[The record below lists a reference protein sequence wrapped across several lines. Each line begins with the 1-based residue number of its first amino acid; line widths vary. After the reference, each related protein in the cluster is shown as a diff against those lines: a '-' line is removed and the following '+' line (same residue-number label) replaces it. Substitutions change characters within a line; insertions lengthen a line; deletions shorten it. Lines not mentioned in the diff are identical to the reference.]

1 MSIKNRAFIFLILT
15 LAISWSAIA
24 IAWINDWRDIMH
36 AGIAP
41 LIFDAG
47 PALAAII
54 CSVAFYRG
62 QQLKVLGIKFRLN
75 RWWLWALLI
84 PIALAAVSLGSVALF
99 SPDKLLGVEGTA
111 WHLADLKHQKFSDP
125 LLYLV
130 SFFLVAA
137 ASYSLLAIAEEL
149 GWRGYLY
156 HLWRPFGFWRTS
168 FATGLI
174 WGIWHLPLNFWF
186 GANFPEHRLLGLV
199 LFPIS
204 TMLYAPIMTF
214 VRDRGQSVWPAV
226 ILHGAYNAMGAFIV
240 LAMNEVQFPWDKVV
254 FYVPL
259 AIGALLILLIQRK
272 AQSHG

>member
-1 MSIKNRAFIFLILT
+1 
-15 LAISWSAIA
+15 
-24 IAWINDWRDIMH
+24 
-36 AGIAP
+36 
-41 LIFDAG
+41 
-47 PALAAII
+47 
-54 CSVAFYRG
+54 
-62 QQLKVLGIKFRLN
+62 
-75 RWWLWALLI
+75 
-84 PIALAAVSLGSVALF
+84 
-99 SPDKLLGVEGTA
+99 
-111 WHLADLKHQKFSDP
+111 P

-259 AIGALLILLIQRK
+259 
-272 AQSHG
+272 